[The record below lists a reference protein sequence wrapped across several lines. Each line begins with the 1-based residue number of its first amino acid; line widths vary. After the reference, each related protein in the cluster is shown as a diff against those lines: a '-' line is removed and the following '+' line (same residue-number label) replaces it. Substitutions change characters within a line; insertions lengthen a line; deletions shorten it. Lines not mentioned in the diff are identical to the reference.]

1 MKRDTSNGSCVNPHR
16 ALADLRERVRWAEG
30 DPSFVERVMGM
41 VLNRELETLRLIQRA
56 ARRCVLVCSVLV
68 LLAVWWARQS
78 RDLVPFAYAVTD
90 SPLEAPW

>member
-1 MKRDTSNGSCVNPHR
+1 MKGPTTNGSCANPHR
-16 ALADLRERVRWAEG
+16 ALVNLRERARWVES

-41 VLNRELETLRLIQRA
+41 VLNRELETFRLIQRA
-56 ARRCVLVCSVLV
+56 ARRCVLICAALV